1 MPSKFAFQFNSLT
14 RLIRAE
20 KEVKIASPE
29 ESGRIVTHENV
40 PFSSS
45 GNYERRGSKLADK
58 NAKCPRCIL
67 KNPQLFTAFTCLQQ
81 DCSN

>member
-1 MPSKFAFQFNSLT
+1 MPSKLAFQFNNLT

-29 ESGRIVTHENV
+29 ESGHIVTHENV

-45 GNYERRGSKLADK
+45 GN
-58 NAKCPRCIL
+58 
-67 KNPQLFTAFTCLQQ
+67 
-81 DCSN
+81 